1 MVEKD
6 FFFFHFSYRITI
18 RSNLMNVKN
27 ALWIKL
33 SLLVLSVM
41 LGLCLVMGLNFTTA
55 KADQPTNQ
63 VTMVK
68 QWDVSKNQDG
78 SLTATLFTNATQ
90 IGLYDLV
97 IQGSGEMYNWNQ
109 TSDKAFWYTEG
120 YDLASVTLNEGLTSI
135 GTNAFW
141 NCRDLTSIDIPSTV
155 KNIYSCAFWGATSLT
170 TVTGGENVEHVK
182 LGAFHLSPI
191 TSYPFETSTK
201 LKTIEYQAFEYT
213 NLSRVVLPQSLKQV
227 WYNAFRGCEN
237 LTEVIV
243 KGAKTTFLADGN
255 GVYNAFIGCK
265 NLTTPTLEEGSARY
279 SLNGP
284 YLMDGTVLVRAFGNG
299 TIDASVTEIAP
310 NAFNGC
316 GALTEITVP
325 ATVAT
330 IGHSAFADCP
340 KLVSAVIE
348 TPITATVSRMFDG
361 CRSLIEVTLP
371 DTVTEYAHA
380 TFRSTGFVTFTVPAN
395 VQVIG
400 TYAFAET
407 ERLTNVYFN
416 EGLKVVGGYAFAN
429 ATALTELMLP
439 NGTEKIG
446 GTACTGCTSLA
457 RVRIAP
463 TVTYIGDG
471 AFYGC
476 FFLKSLY
483 IPKSVT
489 YLGGLILYGVEK
501 STVISIE
508 STFAGA

>member
-1 MVEKD
+1 MRKILASIVAVLLIASCLFACSSCSFAELADGVDIVLGASVDTVTSENNDTDGEDVVFVGTAIDEDMRAYVPVIDVPDETPATKGL
-6 FFFFHFSYRITI
+6 HF
-18 RSNLMNVKN
+18 
-27 ALWIKL
+27 KL
-33 SLLVLSVM
+33 LE
-41 LGLCLVMGLNFTTA
+41 LGYA
-55 KADQPTNQ
+55 E
-63 VTMVK
+63 
-68 QWDVSKNQDG
+68 DG
-78 SLTATLFTNATQ
+78 SKVRAYSVVGYNTLGMSDKEVLPADVYVPYSYNDLPVVEIAPNAFDNTK
-90 IGLYDLV
+90 INSITLPKTLLK
-97 IQGSGEMYNWNQ
+97 I
-109 TSDKAFWYTEG
+109 SDKAFRNSGVATMN
-120 YDLASVTLNEGLTSI
+120 LPASLLSI
-135 GTNAFW
+135 
-141 NCRDLTSIDIPSTV
+141 
-155 KNIYSCAFWGATSLT
+155 
-170 TVTGGENVEHVK
+170 
-182 LGAFHLSPI
+182 
-191 TSYPFETSTK
+191 
-201 LKTIEYQAFEYT
+201 
-213 NLSRVVLPQSLKQV
+213 
-227 WYNAFRGCEN
+227 
-237 LTEVIV
+237 
-243 KGAKTTFLADGN
+243 AD
-255 GVYNAFIGCK
+255 NAFIGCK
-265 NLTTPTLEEGSARY
+265 NLTAPTLEEGSARY

-380 TFRSTGFVTFTVPAN
+380 TFRNTGFVTFTVPAN

-407 ERLTNVYFN
+407 ERLTNIYFN

-508 STFAGA
+508 STFAGASWASNWNCYLIENAQESGKIPTVINYLTVKKGAAAPDWYNDYQ

>member
-6 FFFFHFSYRITI
+6 FFFFHFSYRKTI

-41 LGLCLVMGLNFTTA
+41 FGLCLVMGLSFTTA

-63 VTMVK
+63 VTIK

-78 SLTATLFTNATQ
+78 SLTATLFTSATQ
-90 IGLYDLV
+90 SGLYDLV

-243 KGAKTTFLADGN
+243 KGAKTTFLADIN
-255 GVYNAFIGCK
+255 GVYNAFIDCNKDLVVKAHLSTNAHEAYPDLFQSLCEYDNCLDLYCNVCEAPGYGGAHEGEWQIT
-265 NLTTPTLEEGSARY
+265 LAPTTSSGGELKRACLLNPAHVETVILPALNSTDYVYTLIEEPTANEHGLASYTYEI
-279 SLNGP
+279 
-284 YLMDGTVLVRAFGNG
+284 DGFSFSFNVDVSLVR
-299 TIDASVTEIAP
+299 
-310 NAFNGC
+310 
-316 GALTEITVP
+316 
-325 ATVAT
+325 
-330 IGHSAFADCP
+330 
-340 KLVSAVIE
+340 
-348 TPITATVSRMFDG
+348 
-361 CRSLIEVTLP
+361 
-371 DTVTEYAHA
+371 
-380 TFRSTGFVTFTVPAN
+380 
-395 VQVIG
+395 
-400 TYAFAET
+400 
-407 ERLTNVYFN
+407 
-416 EGLKVVGGYAFAN
+416 EGLLDKAIFNDAVFGVVLGAVVVVAV
-429 ATALTELMLP
+429 LTF
-439 NGTEKIG
+439 GIFWF
-446 GTACTGCTSLA
+446 
-457 RVRIAP
+457 V
-463 TVTYIGDG
+463 
-471 AFYGC
+471 
-476 FFLKSLY
+476 LKRRH
-483 IPKSVT
+483 
-489 YLGGLILYGVEK
+489 
-501 STVISIE
+501 
-508 STFAGA
+508 